1 MKCNKLKVYYIV
13 FVGLLL
19 AAFFE
24 FIVYINLC
32 TNKIELG
39 NNKGLEYI
47 NYITQTSHTPNGVST
62 LKIQYFS

>member
-19 AAFFE
+19 AAFVE

-47 NYITQTSHTPNGVST
+47 NYITQTMEHKRAKGIRY
-62 LKIQYFS
+62 KIRIY

>member
-19 AAFFE
+19 AAFVE

-47 NYITQTSHTPNGVST
+47 NYITQTSAV
-62 LKIQYFS
+62 